1 MLLPECNPASAVSI
15 KCVPIQPTIQAKSSS
30 RYSEEKEMASHRLG
44 EKICRTY
51 PDEEFSV
58 QYKELL

>member
-1 MLLPECNPASAVSI
+1 MLLPECNPGSAVSI

-51 PDEEFSV
+51 T
-58 QYKELL
+58 